1 MKPKIVRNIPRADPN
16 LIQTL
21 GRLGVATLHEA
32 QDRTGLMN
40 AHMRPLYPAAAVAG
54 SAITVL
60 CPPGD
65 NFTIHVAIEFCREG
79 DVLVVAIT
87 EATGQEYGM
96 FGELLATT
104 CVRRGVC
111 GLVIDAGVRDTAELT
126 RMDFPVWSKAIT
138 AQGTVKAAVGSVNL
152 PMVCAGAQVHP
163 GDVIVG
169 DADGVVV
176 VQRDAVPEVAKA
188 AEERR
193 EKEALIRRRLERG
206 ERGLDIYGWRDRLA
220 QLGVEYEE

>member
-1 MKPKIVRNIPRADPN
+1 
-16 LIQTL
+16 
-21 GRLGVATLHEA
+21 
-32 QDRTGLMN
+32 
-40 AHMRPLYPAAAVAG
+40 
-54 SAITVL
+54 
-60 CPPGD
+60 
-65 NFTIHVAIEFCREG
+65 
-79 DVLVVAIT
+79 
-87 EATGQEYGM
+87 
-96 FGELLATT
+96 
-104 CVRRGVC
+104 
-111 GLVIDAGVRDTAELT
+111 
-126 RMDFPVWSKAIT
+126 MDFPVWSKAIT